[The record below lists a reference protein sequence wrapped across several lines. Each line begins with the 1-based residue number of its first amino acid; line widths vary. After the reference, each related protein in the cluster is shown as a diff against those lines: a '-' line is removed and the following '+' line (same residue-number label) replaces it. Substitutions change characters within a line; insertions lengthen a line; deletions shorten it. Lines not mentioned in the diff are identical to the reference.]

1 MKTTK
6 KIMTTGT
13 SLCIVIDKPI
23 LKELRLKKGDLV
35 EVDIKKVGRSP
46 PKRWRW

>member
-6 KIMTTGT
+6 KIITTGT

-23 LKELRLKKGDLV
+23 LEKLRLKKGDLV
-35 EVDIKKVGRSP
+35 EIEIKKVG
-46 PKRWRW
+46 